1 MNMATMAGSVLLKHL
16 AHGAFI
22 GSAVMA
28 ALCVLA
34 SEPLLAAC
42 AATVGGIVVCSP
54 TFHKRHGAAPWPAL
68 RAGFLIILMLLVA
81 TAAFTDRWFMSYW
94 LYGLPLLAY
103 VAVPRRGAWIAIVA
117 VVAIAMFTVYQ
128 ASGIAQRHQTIGA
141 FFLTLLLSLILV
153 FLLEFKRR
161 QLMPLRRTDELTNAA
176 SQQHLTSDL
185 NKEIQ
190 RSEREGTTLSVIM
203 LALKPSNDAEPAG
216 ADLRSILPQIG
227 RYLHSHIRDFDAY
240 YRVADLQFLI
250 ILPGITSPQASRQAQ
265 ALQHGVQ
272 QLLHSHQLTTTL
284 STGAAGLNIGD
295 DANSLQH
302 SVTGALRRA
311 QQHASNNSQP
321 FNGPNQEP
329 RA

>member
-1 MNMATMAGSVLLKHL
+1 MATMAGSVLLKPL
-16 AHGAFI
+16 AHSAFI
-22 GSAVMA
+22 GAAVMA
-28 ALCVLA
+28 ALSVLA

-42 AATVGGIVVCSP
+42 AATIAGIVVCSP

-68 RAGFLIILMLLVA
+68 RAGFFIILVLLMA
-81 TAAFTDRWFMSYW
+81 TAALTDRWFMSYW

-103 VAVPRRGAWIAIVA
+103 VAVPWRGAWIAIVA
-117 VVAIAMFTVYQ
+117 VVAIAMFMVYQ
-128 ASGIAQRHQTIGA
+128 ASGIAQRHQMIGA
-141 FFLTLLLSLILV
+141 FFLTLLLSLILA

-203 LALKPSNDAEPAG
+203 LALKTSNDAEPAG

-250 ILPGITSPQASRQAQ
+250 ILPGITSPQASRQAE
-265 ALQHGVQ
+265 ALQRGVQ
-272 QLLHSHQLTTTL
+272 QLLHSHQLTMTL

-311 QQHASNNSQP
+311 QQHASNNSHT
-321 FNGPNQEP
+321 FNGRNQEP
-329 RA
+329 KA

>member
-1 MNMATMAGSVLLKHL
+1 MATMASSVLLKPL
-16 AHGAFI
+16 TLSAFI
-22 GSAVMA
+22 GAAAMA
-28 ALCVLA
+28 ALCALA
-34 SEPLLAAC
+34 GEPLLAAC

-54 TFHKRHGAAPWPAL
+54 TFRKRHGAAPWPGL
-68 RAGFLIILMLLVA
+68 RAGFFIILMLLVA
-81 TAAFTDRWFMSYW
+81 TAALTGRWFISYW
-94 LYGLPLLAY
+94 VYGLPLLAY

-117 VVAIAMFTVYQ
+117 TVAIAMLLVYQ
-128 ASGIAQRHQTIGA
+128 ASGIAQRHQMIGS
-141 FFLTLLLSLILV
+141 FFLTLLLSLMLI

-161 QLMPLRRTDELTNAA
+161 QLKPLRRTDELTNAA
-176 SQQHLTSDL
+176 SQQHLTADL

-203 LALKPSNDAEPAG
+203 LALQAGNDAEPAG

-250 ILPGITSPQASRQAQ
+250 ILPGVTSPEASRQAES
-265 ALQHGVQ
+265 LHRGVQ
-272 QLLHSHQLTTTL
+272 QLLISHQLVMTL
-284 STGAAGLNIGD
+284 STSAAGLNIGD

-311 QQHASNNSQP
+311 QQHASNASQT
-321 FNGPNQEP
+321 FNERNQEP
-329 RA
+329 KA

>member
-1 MNMATMAGSVLLKHL
+1 
-16 AHGAFI
+16 
-22 GSAVMA
+22 
-28 ALCVLA
+28 
-34 SEPLLAAC
+34 
-42 AATVGGIVVCSP
+42 
-54 TFHKRHGAAPWPAL
+54 
-68 RAGFLIILMLLVA
+68 
-81 TAAFTDRWFMSYW
+81 
-94 LYGLPLLAY
+94 
-103 VAVPRRGAWIAIVA
+103 
-117 VVAIAMFTVYQ
+117 
-128 ASGIAQRHQTIGA
+128 
-141 FFLTLLLSLILV
+141 
-153 FLLEFKRR
+153 
-161 QLMPLRRTDELTNAA
+161 MPLCRTDELTNAA